1 MDKRLALHEEL
12 VGLLGSRDVY
22 YQPPPSVK
30 MKYPCIV
37 YNRDGSD
44 VLNANNDVYRHK
56 KRYQITYI
64 DRTSNEL
71 VTDSLERMLYCR
83 FDNKMV
89 IDNLYHTYL
98 TLYY

>member
-1 MDKRLALHEEL
+1 MDRRLKLHEML
-12 VGLLGSRDVY
+12 VEILGTRNVY
-22 YQPPPSVK
+22 FQPPPSVK

-44 VLNANNDVYRHK
+44 VLHADNELYRHK
-56 KRYQITYI
+56 KRYGLTYI
-64 DRTSNEL
+64 DPSSSEA
-71 VTDSLERMLYCR
+71 VTDKLERMRYCS

-89 IDNLYHTYL
+89 VENLYNTNL